1 MPALSPAQINKVLFA
16 YCKHRIDSKTFEEL
30 RDYAINAMADSYS
43 KNPGVWDTDL
53 SMLIEDMGA
62 TMEEEAF
69 PFLNIEC
76 GIPSDLADRVLADH
90 DITL

>member
-1 MPALSPAQINKVLFA
+1 MPALSPEQINKVLFA

-53 SMLIEDMGA
+53 SMLIEDVEVN
-62 TMEEEAF
+62 MEGEALS
-69 PFLNIEC
+69 FLVNDC
-76 GIPSDLADRVLADH
+76 GIPPGLAEHVLEDRDSR
-90 DITL
+90 I